1 MKRTAS
7 EPGLSPSN
15 KMQFTD
21 RKKFITDRILLLRSV
36 RPFTG
41 LYAIFK
47 SLPLQCGCIGQ
58 PSICVERVWKREESE
73 KLVKDKQLVWFV
85 PTGIN
90 VDTAGPPG

>member
-47 SLPLQCGCIGQ
+47 SLRSVRIVTW
-58 PSICVERVWKREESE
+58 IIRTVTVRVYWTTLNLCRASLETRRKREIGER
-73 KLVKDKQLVWFV
+73 
-85 PTGIN
+85 
-90 VDTAGPPG
+90 